1 MEEGGKGG
9 IGGGRQ
15 TVRLRTGK
23 RVRVSIAEEIETKF
37 AVDDFAAVR
46 RALSSVGGAFLS
58 RRFEENVV
66 LDDGGAT
73 LRGRDVLLRIRRDAA
88 CKLTLKLPAEAP
100 EGSGLKVRREIETEV
115 ADGAAL
121 EAVFAVLGYAP
132 FLRYEKV
139 RETWRVGDALV
150 CLDELPFGRYLE
162 IEGPAAAIAELAG
175 RLGLVMEQALPQ
187 TYHELHQAYRRAH
200 SLPPDLSFVFSAET
214 RRAILDSL
222 AASH

>member
-1 MEEGGKGG
+1 M
-9 IGGGRQ
+9 
-15 TVRLRTGK
+15 T
-23 RVRVSIAEEIETKF
+23 IAEEIETKF
-37 AVDDFAAVR
+37 AVAEFDVVR
-46 RALSSVGGAFLS
+46 RMLSAVGGTFLS

-66 LDDGGAT
+66 LDDGDAT
-73 LRGRDVLLRIRRDAA
+73 LRSRDVLLRIRRDAA

-100 EGSGLKVRREIETEV
+100 ERSGLKIRREIETEV

-121 EAVFAVLGYAP
+121 EAVFAALGYAP

-162 IEGPAAAIAELAG
+162 IEGPAAAIGELAG
-175 RLGLVMEQALPQ
+175 RLGLAMEQALPQ

-200 SLPPDLSFVFSAET
+200 GLPPDMSFVFTAQA